1 MGNTWDWPAVS
12 ESEELIKNEDKPY
25 F

>member
-1 MGNTWDWPAVS
+1 MGNTWDLPAVS